1 MANAIAVRTQHLSK
15 KYRLFASKN
24 HRLLEALHPWRR
36 TYHREFWALRDINL
50 EIPRGATVGILGLNG
65 SGKSTLLQIIS
76 SVLQPSAGTV
86 EVEGRVAALLE
97 LGAGFNPELTGR
109 VNVVLNGT
117 IMGLAREQI
126 TERMGSIER
135 FADVGEFFDQ
145 PMRTYSSGMF
155 MRVAFAT
162 AIHVD
167 PEVLIIDEAL
177 SVGDAKFQEKCFRRF
192 RTFQE
197 AGKTILFVTHDRSAV
212 PRHCD
217 LGLLLHQGEL
227 IELGDPGRVVDL
239 YSEVLA
245 FGRLRMSMPARE
257 AAVHCAPAADSAQVS
272 TGELALQAFVD
283 QTDTTDRCRL
293 NATHNHYEY
302 RYGNGRA
309 AIIDYL
315 ILEGDT
321 ANPTTLACGATVE
334 IYLSVLF
341 THAVDNPILGLSLKN
356 KEGILAYGV
365 NTEWMGERLP
375 PAGPGDLRCY
385 RFTVRL
391 ELAAGDWFLELAV
404 AETSTDICDSRG
416 ALAHLYLSERRR
428 YTGLARLDT
437 SFGEITRR
445 VVRP

>member
-1 MANAIAVRTQHLSK
+1 MADAIAVRTHQLSK

-36 TYHREFWALRDINL
+36 TYHREFWALRDITL

-86 EVEGRVAALLE
+86 HVDGRVAALLE

-109 VNVVLNGT
+109 ENVVLNGT
-117 IMGLAREQI
+117 IMGMAREQI
-126 TERMGSIER
+126 ADRMDSIEH

-167 PEVLIIDEAL
+167 PDVLIIDEAL

-192 RTFQE
+192 RAFQE

-212 PRHCD
+212 SRHCD

-227 IELGDPGRVVDL
+227 IELGDPSRVVDL

-245 FGRLRMSMPARE
+245 FGRLLGPAGVAGPGVRP
-257 AAVHCAPAADSAQVS
+257 APPLDGTAPAAEEPRGNMGSAAFLTE
-272 TGELALQAFVD
+272 TGPDDHCPQ
-283 QTDTTDRCRL
+283 
-293 NATHNHYEY
+293 NHSYNSYEH
-302 RYGNGRA
+302 RFGNGNA
-309 AIIDYL
+309 QIVDYL
-315 ILEGDT
+315 VVAGKTI
-321 ANPTTLACGATVE
+321 NPTSLSSGVTAK
-334 IYLSVLF
+334 IYEKVRF
-341 THAVDNPILGLSLKN
+341 HRDIAAPIVGLTLKN
-356 KEGILAYGV
+356 KEGVIAFGV
-365 NTEWMGERLP
+365 NTEWLGHRLP
-375 PAGPGDLRCY
+375 PAAAGSVHVYC
-385 RFTVRL
+385 FTVKL
-391 ELAAGDWFLELAV
+391 NLCPGDWFLGLAV
-404 AETSTDICDSRG
+404 AESPTDLCDNRE
-416 ALAHLYLSERRR
+416 ALAHFYLVESRM
-428 YTGLARLDT
+428 YAGLAHLDVEFRQ
-437 SFGEITRR
+437 SN
-445 VVRP
+445 